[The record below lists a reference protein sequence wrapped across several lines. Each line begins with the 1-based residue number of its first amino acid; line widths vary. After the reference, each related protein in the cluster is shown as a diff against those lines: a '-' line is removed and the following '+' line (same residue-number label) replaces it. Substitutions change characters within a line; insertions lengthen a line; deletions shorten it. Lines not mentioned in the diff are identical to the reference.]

1 MRNGMRTANSISVS
15 IRASLQQRG
24 ELRRLWPLDA
34 KQIVSIRASLQQRGE
49 LRDHFAAK
57 FYSCVSL
64 RASLQQRGELIES
77 LPSVL
82 IEVSIR
88 ASLQQRGEPVGPAA
102 IISPVAF
109 QSAPHFSSEANARR
123 SGARAPTKEFQSA
136 PHVSSEANDVLYFA
150 AAVSFSVS
158 IRASLQQR
166 GERFRE
172 RQERQ
177 SNNVSIRASLQQRGE
192 PLSTCNLLTS
202 CEVSIRASLQQRGER
217 LPSPL
222 LSFEREVSIRASLQ
236 QRGEPAHYPI
246 QVPWYSSFNPRL
258 TSAARRT
265 SVARMG
271 ETNQKEFQSAPHFSS
286 EANHRHTTT

>member
-57 FYSCVSL
+57 FYSCVSI
-64 RASLQQRGELIES
+64 RASLQQRGALIES

-88 ASLQQRGEPVGPAA
+88 ASLQQRGERAA
-102 IISPVAF
+102 HASIISPEAVQSAPHFSSEANHYQPATYSHLARF
-109 QSAPHFSSEANARR
+109 QSAPHFSSEANAYQVLFCLL
-123 SGARAPTKEFQSA
+123 KERFQSA
-136 PHVSSEANDVLYFA
+136 PHFSSEANPLTIRFK
-150 AAVSFSVS
+150 SRGIRVS

-166 GERFRE
+166 GERRSPE
-172 RQERQ
+172 WARQ
-177 SNNVSIRASLQQRGE
+177 IRK
-192 PLSTCNLLTS
+192 
-202 CEVSIRASLQQRGER
+202 
-217 LPSPL
+217 
-222 LSFEREVSIRASLQ
+222 
-236 QRGEPAHYPI
+236 
-246 QVPWYSSFNPRL
+246 SFNPRL

-265 SVARMG
+265 VYAV
-271 ETNQKEFQSAPHFSS
+271 T
-286 EANHRHTTT
+286 

>member
-15 IRASLQQRG
+15 IRASLQKRG

-57 FYSCVSL
+57 FYSCVSI

-136 PHVSSEANDVLYFA
+136 PHFSSEANGLESDKSDKAITFQSAPHFSSEANHSQPATYSHLARFQSAPHFSSEANAYQVLFCLLKERFQSA
-150 AAVSFSVS
+150 PHFSSEANPLTIRFKSRGIRVS

-166 GERFRE
+166 GERRSPE
-172 RQERQ
+172 WARQ
-177 SNNVSIRASLQQRGE
+177 IRK
-192 PLSTCNLLTS
+192 
-202 CEVSIRASLQQRGER
+202 
-217 LPSPL
+217 
-222 LSFEREVSIRASLQ
+222 
-236 QRGEPAHYPI
+236 
-246 QVPWYSSFNPRL
+246 SFNPRL

-265 SVARMG
+265 FRSSNPILIFR
-271 ETNQKEFQSAPHFSS
+271 FQSAPHFSS
-286 EANHRHTTT
+286 EANRLACAS